1 MRKIIGTLPIVGLL
15 YKIINE
21 EGVVSGEHIGFV
33 EFGKIV
39 KNRCPIEASM
49 TFYEF
54 CDHYGKVSHSDICN
68 HFLLLLLFL

>member
-39 KNRCPIEASM
+39 ENRCPIEASM

-54 CDHYGKVSHSDICN
+54 RDRYGKVSHLDICN